1 MSGVAKMVFGIC
13 AQPQQYTTFSFGC
26 KSLMGEE
33 EDDRPSKPSTSISP
47 TQGYHGPVNPYYPT
61 IMMTPNTNS
70 NPYLYHWTSIDATY
84 WTDYMP
90 YPPLSNPEELRRF
103 QEIGQHPY
111 MPHVGT
117 IMPYHLL
124 SSLTMCQHPSMPP
137 VGSIMPNPPLSNP
150 EELRRFQE
158 TNQHLSMPPVGP
170 IMPNPPL
177 SNPKELRRFQE
188 TSQTCK
194 KILDDESQLHNHPES
209 QFNTITQPMPSGN
222 EEV

>member
-1 MSGVAKMVFGIC
+1 
-13 AQPQQYTTFSFGC
+13 
-26 KSLMGEE
+26 MGEE

-70 NPYLYHWTSIDATY
+70 NPYLYHWSSQHPSMPPIGQT
-84 WTDYMP
+84 MP

-124 SSLTMCQHPSMPP
+124 S
-137 VGSIMPNPPLSNP
+137 
-150 EELRRFQE
+150 
-158 TNQHLSMPPVGP
+158 
-170 IMPNPPL
+170 
-177 SNPKELRRFQE
+177 NPKELRRFQE
-188 TSQTCK
+188 T
-194 KILDDESQLHNHPES
+194 
-209 QFNTITQPMPSGN
+209 G
-222 EEV
+222 